1 MRFKWRAGI
10 GCWEIEKKVR
20 QTLYQGAQIESKDEW
35 FTRCTG
41 EEVNPA
47 ELVSLCSSS
56 YRSIHSLLIA
66 LASDFLTE
74 FGSTR
79 LGVSSG
85 GRSFKKK
92 KRRNSS
98 CVGRD
103 MGTCLG
109 SKFDFTTGRYEF
121 RLILNVALYSKSS
134 LGMTTAIAS
143 WVWWLVV
150 GRRCFQFWVD
160 LT

>member
-41 EEVNPA
+41 EEVN
-47 ELVSLCSSS
+47 SS
-56 YRSIHSLLIA
+56 RSAHHLIGRFTRCWLRSRVIFSPNSAQLGLECHPEVGLL
-66 LASDFLTE
+66 
-74 FGSTR
+74 R
-79 LGVSSG
+79 
-85 GRSFKKK
+85 K